1 MGQCGVR
8 KPIRY
13 FKLDKGAE
21 DPGYNISYHDELNYN
36 NILQCDGA
44 NSTILSSSVFC
55 DNSENEANY
64 RIPVVSIT
72 TRARKPA
79 RQHTQQILKQIQRNP
94 RINASSSLPVVAVAN
109 VRSLLPKVN
118 SFIEKMKNE
127 SIQLCLIV
135 EVWEKQ
141 GRKNKHFQAKTEEM
155 MEMHGYK
162 YISCGARSSGK
173 RGGGAAIL
181 ADLKTFTIENLSINV
196 PNNLEVI
203 WALVRP
209 KNIIQGT
216 KYAEIIVGSFYSAP
230 NSRKNKLLL
239 DHLVSTTHALMARW
253 PRAAVVL
260 GGDRNELPISP
271 LLQAL
276 PRFRQIVAHPT
287 HGIKTIDVIITSCPD
302 LYCVPEIS
310 DPVLPD
316 NPQRAK
322 PSDHKVPVA
331 RPLAATNESVVNVY
345 EEKVFRPLPDSGK
358 HEFMKWVHSNVWDCV
373 SENDSPTEQ
382 FESFEKLVQEK
393 VDFFLQEKK
402 IRVTKKDKEYI
413 TAELKNLDRKKKREW
428 SKNGK
433 SQKYISLK
441 SDFDQKLKKAAS
453 QFITKCVTDL
463 RTEHPGRAAATLK
476 RLGGQPGDCEEG
488 GTFTLQNHIDEN
500 LSVEEQLERFGDYF
514 SAVSQEFPPLELG
527 QLSDIT
533 RKKLSDIR
541 PSDIPKVEEYEI
553 HRIIEQLKRKKSSVP
568 GDMPPRLFY
577 EASVGLAVPGARMM
591 NKIAQTGIWPEQLRT
606 EWGVPLEKKKQAK
619 DESETR
625 LISCTNKMNVV
636 FEKQVIKWIM
646 DHVQHRLDPDQLG
659 GLKGSSISHYLIEMT
674 NFILYNQDLKDPLAT
689 LATMIDYK
697 QGFNRCQHS
706 IFIEIMSKDYNIPG
720 WLLNILVGYL
730 TKRKLRIKYKSK
742 ISREWDIYGRG
753 GQGCPLG
760 FWIFCFMIDQAGPRA
775 NQEALGKTITR
786 PIKQRQRIEKTKKKW
801 VDDFSVLASIDLKKH
816 LEIDPNPVQP
826 VPRRGRHHQILPQ
839 HHNILQDEISEIV
852 RYSKDRN
859 MLLNQSKTK
868 AMIFNPLLRYD
879 VLPQISIGNEEYLEV
894 VDEHKILGQII
905 RSDLKT
911 ISNTENIC
919 TKAFKRMWILRRL
932 KALGCPTQELLTVL
946 REQIISICEVAVAW
960 WGPMITKQESNMLE
974 RILKTG
980 LHIIFQDKY
989 LNFTNALK
997 LGQLKSLKERRIIQI
1012 TKFSKKAYQ
1021 NPRYKT
1027 WFCESDTQQPP
1038 VVETRSSHKSAPLLK
1053 PVTCRTQR
1061 YSRSSIP
1068 LMTSIL
1074 AWHPP
1079 LRYRPIDLA

>member
-44 NSTILSSSVFC
+44 NSTILSSSDC
-55 DNSENEANY
+55 SDNSENEANH

-79 RQHTQQILKQIQRNP
+79 RQQTQQILQQIQRNP
-94 RINASSSLPVVAVAN
+94 RINASTSLPVVAVAN

-118 SFIEKMKNE
+118 SFIEKIKNE
-127 SIQLCLIV
+127 SIQLCLTL

-162 YISCGARSSGK
+162 YMSCGARSSGK
-173 RGGGAAIL
+173 RGGGAAIVV
-181 ADLKTFTIENLSINV
+181 DLKTFTIENLSINV

-209 KNIIQGT
+209 KNNIQGT
-216 KYAEIIVGSFYSAP
+216 KYAEIIVGSFYSPP

-239 DHLVSTTHALMARW
+239 DHLVATTHALMTRW
-253 PRAAVVL
+253 PKAAVVL
-260 GGDRNELPISP
+260 GGDRNELPLSP

-331 RPLAATNESVVNVY
+331 RPLAATSESVVNVY

-373 SENDSPTEQ
+373 SENDSPTQQ
-382 FESFEKLVQEK
+382 FENFEKLVQEK
-393 VDFFLQEKK
+393 VDFFLPEKK

-441 SDFDQKLKKAAS
+441 SEFDQKLKKAAS
-453 QFITKCVTDL
+453 QFITKCVTGL
-463 RTEHPGRAAATLK
+463 RSEHPGRAAATLK

-527 QLSDIT
+527 QLSDFT

-606 EWGVPLEKKKQAK
+606 EWGVPLEKNKQAK

-636 FEKQVIKWIM
+636 FEK
-646 DHVQHRLDPDQLG
+646 
-659 GLKGSSISHYLIEMT
+659 
-674 NFILYNQDLKDPLAT
+674 
-689 LATMIDYK
+689 
-697 QGFNRCQHS
+697 
-706 IFIEIMSKDYNIPG
+706 
-720 WLLNILVGYL
+720 
-730 TKRKLRIKYKSK
+730 
-742 ISREWDIYGRG
+742 
-753 GQGCPLG
+753 
-760 FWIFCFMIDQAGPRA
+760 
-775 NQEALGKTITR
+775 
-786 PIKQRQRIEKTKKKW
+786 
-801 VDDFSVLASIDLKKH
+801 
-816 LEIDPNPVQP
+816 
-826 VPRRGRHHQILPQ
+826 
-839 HHNILQDEISEIV
+839 
-852 RYSKDRN
+852 
-859 MLLNQSKTK
+859 
-868 AMIFNPLLRYD
+868 
-879 VLPQISIGNEEYLEV
+879 
-894 VDEHKILGQII
+894 
-905 RSDLKT
+905 
-911 ISNTENIC
+911 
-919 TKAFKRMWILRRL
+919 
-932 KALGCPTQELLTVL
+932 
-946 REQIISICEVAVAW
+946 
-960 WGPMITKQESNMLE
+960 
-974 RILKTG
+974 
-980 LHIIFQDKY
+980 
-989 LNFTNALK
+989 
-997 LGQLKSLKERRIIQI
+997 
-1012 TKFSKKAYQ
+1012 
-1021 NPRYKT
+1021 
-1027 WFCESDTQQPP
+1027 
-1038 VVETRSSHKSAPLLK
+1038 
-1053 PVTCRTQR
+1053 
-1061 YSRSSIP
+1061 
-1068 LMTSIL
+1068 
-1074 AWHPP
+1074 
-1079 LRYRPIDLA
+1079 

>member
-1 MGQCGVR
+1 
-8 KPIRY
+8 
-13 FKLDKGAE
+13 
-21 DPGYNISYHDELNYN
+21 
-36 NILQCDGA
+36 LQCDGA
-44 NSTILSSSVFC
+44 NSTILSSSDC
-55 DNSENEANY
+55 SDNSENEANH

-79 RQHTQQILKQIQRNP
+79 RQQTQQILQQIQRNP
-94 RINASSSLPVVAVAN
+94 RINASTSLPVVAVAN

-118 SFIEKMKNE
+118 SFIEKIKNE
-127 SIQLCLIV
+127 SIQLCLTL

-162 YISCGARSSGK
+162 YMSCGARSSGK
-173 RGGGAAIL
+173 RGGGAAIVV
-181 ADLKTFTIENLSINV
+181 DLKTFTIENLSINV

-209 KNIIQGT
+209 KNNIQGT
-216 KYAEIIVGSFYSAP
+216 KYAEIIVGSFYSPP

-239 DHLVSTTHALMARW
+239 DHLVATTHALMTRW
-253 PRAAVVL
+253 PKAAVVL
-260 GGDRNELPISP
+260 GGDRNELPLSP

-331 RPLAATNESVVNVY
+331 RPLAATSESVVNVY

-373 SENDSPTEQ
+373 SENDSPTQQ
-382 FESFEKLVQEK
+382 FENFEKLVQEK
-393 VDFFLQEKK
+393 VDFFLPEKK

-441 SDFDQKLKKAAS
+441 SEFDQKLKKAAS

-463 RTEHPGRAAATLK
+463 RSEHPGRAAATLK

-527 QLSDIT
+527 QLSDFT

-591 NKIAQTGIWPEQLRT
+591 NKIAQTGIWPKQLRT
-606 EWGVPLEKKKQAK
+606 EWGVPLEK
-619 DESETR
+619 
-625 LISCTNKMNVV
+625 TNKQRMKV
-636 FEKQVIKWIM
+636 KQ
-646 DHVQHRLDPDQLG
+646 D
-659 GLKGSSISHYLIEMT
+659 
-674 NFILYNQDLKDPLAT
+674 
-689 LATMIDYK
+689 
-697 QGFNRCQHS
+697 
-706 IFIEIMSKDYNIPG
+706 
-720 WLLNILVGYL
+720 
-730 TKRKLRIKYKSK
+730 
-742 ISREWDIYGRG
+742 
-753 GQGCPLG
+753 
-760 FWIFCFMIDQAGPRA
+760 
-775 NQEALGKTITR
+775 
-786 PIKQRQRIEKTKKKW
+786 
-801 VDDFSVLASIDLKKH
+801 
-816 LEIDPNPVQP
+816 
-826 VPRRGRHHQILPQ
+826 
-839 HHNILQDEISEIV
+839 
-852 RYSKDRN
+852 
-859 MLLNQSKTK
+859 
-868 AMIFNPLLRYD
+868 
-879 VLPQISIGNEEYLEV
+879 
-894 VDEHKILGQII
+894 
-905 RSDLKT
+905 
-911 ISNTENIC
+911 
-919 TKAFKRMWILRRL
+919 
-932 KALGCPTQELLTVL
+932 
-946 REQIISICEVAVAW
+946 
-960 WGPMITKQESNMLE
+960 
-974 RILKTG
+974 
-980 LHIIFQDKY
+980 
-989 LNFTNALK
+989 
-997 LGQLKSLKERRIIQI
+997 
-1012 TKFSKKAYQ
+1012 
-1021 NPRYKT
+1021 
-1027 WFCESDTQQPP
+1027 
-1038 VVETRSSHKSAPLLK
+1038 
-1053 PVTCRTQR
+1053 
-1061 YSRSSIP
+1061 
-1068 LMTSIL
+1068 
-1074 AWHPP
+1074 
-1079 LRYRPIDLA
+1079 